1 MLERGVLL
9 STWLA
14 IRQGDRTE
22 VGARAVGVRA
32 APEGTSHARLDPVD
46 LLVPGFV
53 KSLGSRYLIRLGG
66 RSCSF
71 GFRAAWGDS
80 TARLSAL
87 TAGVPRSWGWR
98 RGRIRRRCTR
108 VRDMS
113 CTGAGLKS
121 RRDVL
126 PTERNLVEA
135 IGQRPRAVP
144 D

>member
-1 MLERGVLL
+1 MLSREVLECGVLL

-80 TARLSAL
+80 TSAL
-87 TAGVPRSWGWR
+87 TAGSPELGAAPR
-98 RGRIRRRCTR
+98 T
-108 VRDMS
+108 DPPALH
-113 CTGAGLKS
+113 AG
-121 RRDVL
+121 
-126 PTERNLVEA
+126 
-135 IGQRPRAVP
+135 
-144 D
+144 